1 MPLAT
6 IAAPVAR
13 RPVMP
18 ALTGLRAFTA
28 TNIVFFHFWNPAW
41 FGPLAPMM
49 DNGYVGVNFFFLLSG
64 FILTYNYADRK
75 DAGQFNRSQ
84 FWQTRVSRLYPVY
97 LLGLLIS
104 FPILL
109 LEWRYR
115 THTNFFLGL
124 GLTTIMQQGWSP
136 KLATF
141 WNTPAW
147 TLSCEVAFY
156 LAFPLLLMIKWP
168 RKASKL
174 LMILALLWMASLVL
188 PTIYLWLR
196 PDGMAPI
203 NRMSNSYWIRAV
215 KLTPLPHLPT
225 FMFGIVLS
233 RFNDQMK
240 FSNRTRFWLA
250 LIGIASVC
258 TVLMQ
263 GQKMPFLL
271 MHNGLISPLFAVTI
285 LGLAGHHPITKA
297 LSLPLF
303 VTIGEASYCLYI
315 LHFNLWDRIHRS
327 GILVRL
333 HLIRFDPWLSYFI
346 LEIAALLAFRW
357 IERPSRNWLRSILP
371 AIKHLQIKDPG
382 HFQPTRIAHPQA
394 TPEG

>member
-1 MPLAT
+1 MALAT
-6 IAAPVAR
+6 TAPASVTR

-64 FILTYNYADRK
+64 FILAYNYADRHATGK
-75 DAGQFNRSQ
+75 FSRRG
-84 FWQTRVSRLYPVY
+84 FWRTRVSRLYPVY

-104 FPILL
+104 YPILE

-115 THTNFFLGL
+115 TPGQFFEGL
-124 GLTTIMQQGWSP
+124 ALTTIMQQGWSP
-136 KLATF
+136 QLATF

-156 LAFPLLLMIKWP
+156 LMFPFLLAVRWPRRVRSLLLILGALWV
-168 RKASKL
+168 AS
-174 LMILALLWMASLVL
+174 MVL
-188 PTIYLWLR
+188 PAIYMWLR

-203 NRMSNSYWIRAV
+203 NRMSNSYWLRAV

-225 FMFGIVLS
+225 FSFGIVLS
-233 RFNDQMK
+233 QLNDRLGLR
-240 FSNRTRFWLA
+240 NRTRFWLA
-250 LIGIASVC
+250 LIGIGSIV

-263 GQKMPFLL
+263 GAKVPFLL
-271 MHNGLISPLFAVTI
+271 MHNGLISPLFAIAI
-285 LGLAGHHPITKA
+285 LGLAGHHPITRF

-303 VTIGEASYCLYI
+303 VAIGEASYCLYI
-315 LHFNLWDRIHRS
+315 MHFNLWRWIHTS
-327 GILVRL
+327 GLLPRL
-333 HLIRFDPWLSYFI
+333 HLLRYDPWISYFL
-346 LEIAALLAFRW
+346 LEASAFAAYRL
-357 IERPSRNWLRSILP
+357 IEQPSRRWMQKLLP
-371 AIKHLQIKDPG
+371 AAPSA
-382 HFQPTRIAHPQA
+382 R
-394 TPEG
+394 